1 MDRLKQYL
9 QEHKDELD
17 VDVPKKSA
25 WESIRQQIPS
35 KTKKNVFVMYAKWWA
50 AACVVLLVGSG
61 IFYFYTGNEV
71 SQPKIKP
78 VAAKKTSSPV
88 DKEPKEELATLA
100 SPKSITKK
108 NTMQAQKH
116 KSKNNPDGTDSLTEM
131 ILNQIRDTYNPVI
144 NVQLKQVRDL
154 PLLSEGSSHFRYF
167 KKQLNELD
175 KDEKNIFKTIKYE
188 GPKNDFLQ
196 HLINIYQQKIFL
208 LQRLQL
214 EITKMNNHIMP
225 GERPT
230 DTTEH
235 HFLNI

>member
-1 MDRLKQYL
+1 MDRFKQYL

-17 VDVPKKSA
+17 IEVTKESA
-25 WESIRQQIPS
+25 WESIRQQISSNP
-35 KTKKNVFVMYAKWWA
+35 KKNVFVMYAKCWV
-50 AACVVLLVGSG
+50 AACVILLVSSG
-61 IFYFYTGNEV
+61 IFYFSIGNQI
-71 SQPKIKP
+71 SQTKIKP
-78 VAAKKTSSPV
+78 VAAKDTYSPV
-88 DKEPKEELATLA
+88 YKEPKEELATLA

-108 NTMQAQKH
+108 NIIQAQKPMR
-116 KSKNNPDGTDSLTEM
+116 KNNSHKTDSLTEM

-154 PLLSEGSSHFRYF
+154 PLLAEGSSYFEYF
-167 KKQLNELD
+167 KNQLNELD
-175 KDEKNIFKTIKYE
+175 RDENNIFKTIKYE

-214 EITKMNNHIMP
+214 EITKMNNHILQ

-235 HFLNI
+235 HYLNI

>member
-1 MDRLKQYL
+1 MDRFKQYL

-17 VDVPKKSA
+17 IEVPKESA
-25 WESIRQQIPS
+25 WQSIRQQVSS
-35 KTKKNVFVMYAKWWA
+35 KTKKNVFIMYAKWWA
-50 AACVVLLVGSG
+50 AACIILLAGSG
-61 IFYFYTGNEV
+61 IFYFYTANQV
-71 SQPKIKP
+71 SQTKIKA
-78 VAAKKTSSPV
+78 VAAKDTSSPGY
-88 DKEPKEELATLA
+88 KEPIEELAALA
-100 SPKSITKK
+100 SPKLIKK
-108 NTMQAQKH
+108 VNTIQEQKPTSENNSH
-116 KSKNNPDGTDSLTEM
+116 KTDSLAEM
-131 ILNQIRDTYNPVI
+131 ILSQIQDTYNPAI

-154 PLLSEGSSHFRYF
+154 PLLAEGSSHFEYF

-175 KDEKNIFKTIKYE
+175 RDEKTIFKTIKYE

-214 EITKMNNHIMP
+214 EITKMNNHILQ

-230 DTTEH
+230 DTTKR

>member
-1 MDRLKQYL
+1 MDRFKQYL

-17 VDVPKKSA
+17 IDVPKESA

-35 KTKKNVFVMYAKWWA
+35 KSKKNVFVMYAKWWA
-50 AACVVLLVGSG
+50 AACVILLVGSG
-61 IFYFYTGNEV
+61 IFYFYTGDQV

-78 VAAKKTSSPV
+78 VAAKDTSSP
-88 DKEPKEELATLA
+88 DYKEPKEELATLA
-100 SPKSITKK
+100 SPRTITKK
-108 NTMQAQKH
+108 KIRQSQQH
-116 KSKNNPDGTDSLTEM
+116 VSKNNSPKTDSLTEV
-131 ILNQIRDTYNPVI
+131 ILSQIQDTYNPVI
-144 NVQLKQVRDL
+144 NDQLKQVRDL
-154 PLLSEGSSHFRYF
+154 PLLAEGSSHFDYF

-175 KDEKNIFKTIKYE
+175 KDEKTIFKTIKYE

-214 EITKMNNHIMP
+214 EITKMNNHILP
-225 GERPT
+225 GEA
-230 DTTEH
+230 DTTKH